1 MFHICLPGP
10 ESLDLRAL
18 SSSEIEVHF
27 DRPADGGEVTFY
39 EAIVMNNGSSNGS
52 CMVSVNETQL
62 VCSIGQLTPGMAH
75 TIMGRGCIESDGEMI
90 YGVPLENAI
99 WLSGAPFDSV

>member
-1 MFHICLPGP
+1 M
-10 ESLDLRAL
+10 S
-18 SSSEIEVHF
+18 
-27 DRPADGGEVTFY
+27 FY
-39 EAIVMNNGSSNGS
+39 EAIVIKNSSSNAS
-52 CMVSVNETQL
+52 CMISDNETRL

-75 TIMGRGCIESDGEMI
+75 TIMGRGCIETDGEMI

>member
-1 MFHICLPGP
+1 M
-10 ESLDLRAL
+10 
-18 SSSEIEVHF
+18 
-27 DRPADGGEVTFY
+27 TFY

-52 CMVSVNETQL
+52 CMVSANETQL

-90 YGVPLENAI
+90 DGVPLENAI
-99 WLSGAPFDSV
+99 WLSGAPSDLVV

>member
-1 MFHICLPGP
+1 MFYICISAP
-10 ESLDLRAL
+10 ESLDLRPL

-27 DRPADGGEVTFY
+27 EAPADGSEVTFF

-52 CMVSVNETQL
+52 CMVSANETQL

-75 TIMGRGCIESDGEMI
+75 TIMGRGCIESDGEI
-90 YGVPLENAI
+90 IDGVPLEKAI
-99 WLSGAPFDSV
+99 WLSGTPCD